1 MMDPLSIFV
10 LQLVL
15 STTVFAI
22 AAKWYVVPWLA
33 GLTNDQALTI
43 LIFPHAMRH
52 IGLLFLVPG
61 IVAQP
66 LPDFFAYTAAYGDLI
81 SGLLALLAIIV
92 IRKGR
97 SIAIPLVWIF
107 NIIGTVDLLNALRHA
122 ELVPDLGA
130 TWYIPTFFV
139 PLLLVT
145 HAMIFMR
152 LLKYESKKLIAV

>member
-1 MMDPLSIFV
+1 MDPLSIFV

-15 STTVFAI
+15 STTVFAV
-22 AAKWYVVPWLA
+22 AAKWYVAPWLA
-33 GLTNDQALTI
+33 GMTNTHALTI

-52 IGLLFLVPG
+52 IGLMFFVPG
-61 IVAQP
+61 IVAKP

-81 SGLLALLAIIV
+81 SGLLALLAIII
-92 IRKGR
+92 IRKGW
-97 SIAIPLVWIF
+97 SIAIPLIWIF

-152 LLKYESKKLIAV
+152 LLKFESKKLIAV